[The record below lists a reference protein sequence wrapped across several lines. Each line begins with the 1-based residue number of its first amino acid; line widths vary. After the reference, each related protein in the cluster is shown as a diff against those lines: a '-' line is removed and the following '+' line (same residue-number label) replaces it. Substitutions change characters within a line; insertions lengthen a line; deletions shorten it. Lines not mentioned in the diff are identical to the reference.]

1 MEDDMITKGVW
12 DTFLT
17 IEGERLLLVK
27 RKHPFVVLFPIALTS
42 LVTTI
47 FVIGSFFFFTTLVH
61 SFPLFIVTTL
71 LLISLALSL
80 ITKNIIDWYFHMY
93 ILTTKKILEI
103 SYNPLSSRLMND
115 VLLDHVNCTEVDLR
129 TQGFF
134 GEILG
139 IGDVVVT
146 FDRPTKQE
154 EFVFRDVKEGHSL
167 GRFLT
172 KQLIDRH
179 TEMMRMQ
186 PIWFRGYQK
195 GAQT

>member
-1 MEDDMITKGVW
+1 MITKGVW

-17 IEGERLLLVK
+17 IDGERLLLVK
-27 RKHPFVVLFPIALTS
+27 RKHSFVVLFPIVLTS
-42 LVTTI
+42 LVTTL

-61 SFPLFIVTTL
+61 SFPLFIVTAL
-71 LLISLALSL
+71 LLISIALSL

-115 VLLDHVNCTEVDLR
+115 VLLDHVNCTEIDLR

-134 GEILG
+134 GELIG

-154 EFVFRDVKEGHSL
+154 EFVFKDVKEGHSL

-179 TEMMRMQ
+179 AQMMQTQMQ